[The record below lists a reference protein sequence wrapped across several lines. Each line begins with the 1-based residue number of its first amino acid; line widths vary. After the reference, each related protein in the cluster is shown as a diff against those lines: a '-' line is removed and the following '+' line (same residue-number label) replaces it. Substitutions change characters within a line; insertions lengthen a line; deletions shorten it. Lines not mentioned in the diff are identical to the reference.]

1 MRFNRRTFRKLVQTV
16 VAAVGVCVAAGAY
29 AQNPEYVVR
38 LGSPTMNDTVH
49 HWMKLFKE
57 GVEKRT
63 EGKMRIDLFPAS
75 QLGPIPRQIEAVQF
89 GAQEMYTVPPEFLAG
104 IDKRFMVVSAPL
116 LFDDIEHGFRSVQ
129 DPEFSKT
136 IYELGANKG
145 ILGISMFC
153 ADPTSYTFTEPLDS
167 YKDMAG
173 RKIRIFASDME
184 RETISRLGATGVPMS
199 LGEVLPALQQRVVD
213 GARTTVSIF
222 NAFKFQG
229 SAKYLVKTEE
239 SMVCPLQ
246 FVSRQWFESLPK
258 DLQKIIL
265 EEAKAA
271 DEATHKFAVGFLADN
286 YKGWVDN
293 GGVIVE
299 LSEAERE
306 EMRRQL
312 KDVGEVVSSKD
323 QASAKIYGQLKEIAD
338 RLRK

>member
-1 MRFNRRTFRKLVQTV
+1 MKLNAGSLRAMLRSLLLATGVC
-16 VAAVGVCVAAGAY
+16 AAVGAQ
-29 AQNPEYVVR
+29 AQNPAYVVR

-57 GVEKRT
+57 GVEKRS

-116 LFDDIEHGFRSVQ
+116 LFDNMEHGFRTVQ
-129 DPEFSKT
+129 DPEFSK
-136 IYELGANKG
+136 IVFELGADKG

-153 ADPTSYTFTEPLDS
+153 ADPTSYTFTSGLKS
-167 YKDMAG
+167 YKDVAG

-184 RETISRLGATGVPMS
+184 RETIQRFGATGVPMS
-199 LGEVLPALQQRVVD
+199 LGEVLPALQQGVVD

-222 NAFKFQG
+222 NAFKFYG
-229 SAKYLVKTEE
+229 SAKYLLKTEE

-246 FVSRQWFESLPK
+246 FVSRQWFETLPQ
-258 DLQKIIL
+258 DMQGIVL

-271 DEATHKFAVGFLADN
+271 DLKTHEFALSFLEQN
-286 YKGWVDN
+286 YKSWVDN
-293 GGVIVE
+293 GGEIVE
-299 LSEAERE
+299 LTPQERD
-306 EMRRQL
+306 EMSRQL
-312 KDVGEVVSSKD
+312 KDVGDAVTGKD
-323 QASAKIYGQLKEIAD
+323 SATADIYRKVREIAD
-338 RLRK
+338 RTRQ